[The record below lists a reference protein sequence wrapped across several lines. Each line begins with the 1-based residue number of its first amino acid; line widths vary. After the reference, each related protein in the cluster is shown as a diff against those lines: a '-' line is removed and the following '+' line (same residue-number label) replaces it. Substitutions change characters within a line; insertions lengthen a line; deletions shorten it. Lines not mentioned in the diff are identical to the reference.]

1 MLECYICLKFCLNLH
16 RSFRD
21 MSQKPVSKRSAS
33 GRLIKSVEF
42 ETDPETLVERSSQQE
57 NLNTRFL
64 FYCTDA
70 LFSCQMNSDNWPIGT
85 TTDDKLS
92 LQPGTWIDAF
102 FKRKPTRCL
111 YIGKGTA
118 KVVSDHKDETYKRL
132 KRGLPPLYLKEP
144 KKVQTHAPR
153 ANAEP
158 SRASEYVSNVQPAV
172 SNANRVL
179 FPDDEPNDPIQPGS
193 SQTVIDPT
201 TPTIASDNICGAVCE
216 QFNKFIQE
224 HEQRMVR
231 AKSVGVILKQKS
243 DKKRKR
249 NVAELNEL
257 VNLLVCYFCCKM
269 FFSD

>member
-1 MLECYICLKFCLNLH
+1 
-16 RSFRD
+16 

-33 GRLIKSVEF
+33 GRLIKSREF

-57 NLNTRFL
+57 TLNTRFL
-64 FYCTDA
+64 FYSTDV
-70 LFSCQMNSDNWPIGT
+70 LFSCQMNSDNWSIGT
-85 TTDDKLS
+85 TTDDKVS
-92 LQPGTWIDAF
+92 LKPDTWIDAF
-102 FKRKPTRCL
+102 YKRKPTSCL

-132 KRGLPPLYLKEP
+132 KRELPPLHLKEP
-144 KKVQTHAPR
+144 KKLQIHAPR

-158 SRASEYVSNVQPAV
+158 SRASVYVSNVQPAV

-179 FPDDEPNDPIQPGS
+179 FPDDEPNDPVQPGS

-201 TPTIASDNICGAVCE
+201 TPTLASDNICGAVCE
-216 QFNKFIQE
+216 EFNKFLQE

-231 AKSVGVILKQKS
+231 AKSVGVISKQKS
-243 DKKRKR
+243 DKKGKS

>member
-1 MLECYICLKFCLNLH
+1 
-16 RSFRD
+16 
-21 MSQKPVSKRSAS
+21 MSQKPVSKRSAL
-33 GRLIKSVEF
+33 GRLIKSREF

-64 FYCTDA
+64 FYCTHA
-70 LFSCQMNSDNWPIGT
+70 LFSCQLNSDNWPIGT
-85 TTDDKLS
+85 TTDEKLS
-92 LQPGTWIDAF
+92 LKPGFWIDAF
-102 FKRKPTRCL
+102 YQRKPTRCL
-111 YIGKGTA
+111 YLGKITA
-118 KVVSDHKDETYKRL
+118 KVVSDHKDKTYKRL
-132 KRGLPPLYLKEP
+132 KRGLPPLHLKKPE
-144 KKVQTHAPR
+144 KLQTHAPR

-158 SRASEYVSNVQPAV
+158 PRASEYVSNVQPAV

-179 FPDDEPNDPIQPGS
+179 FPDDEPNNPIQPGS
-193 SQTVIDPT
+193 SQEVIDPT

-216 QFNKFIQE
+216 EFNKFIQE

-257 VNLLVCYFCCKM
+257 VNLLVYFCCKM

>member
-1 MLECYICLKFCLNLH
+1 MLECYICLKFCLNLQ

-33 GRLIKSVEF
+33 GRLIKNREF
-42 ETDPETLVERSSQQE
+42 EADPETLVERSSQQE

-64 FYCTDA
+64 FYCTHA
-70 LFSCQMNSDNWPIGT
+70 LFSCQLNSDNWPIGT

-92 LQPGTWIDAF
+92 LKPGTWIDAF
-102 FKRKPTRCL
+102 YQRKPTRYL

-118 KVVSDHKDETYKRL
+118 KVVSDHRDKTYKRL
-132 KRGLPPLYLKEP
+132 KRGLPPLHLKEP
-144 KKVQTHAPR
+144 EKLQTHAPR

-193 SQTVIDPT
+193 SQAVIDPT

-216 QFNKFIQE
+216 EFNKFIQE

-231 AKSVGVILKQKS
+231 AKSVGVIL
-243 DKKRKR
+243 
-249 NVAELNEL
+249 N
-257 VNLLVCYFCCKM
+257 
-269 FFSD
+269 